1 MPIGNWKYVDRI
13 YSVVLELQTRINRQ
27 RLYDLMA
34 EIRRICHA
42 RRHSMTNFQ
51 GLQFSN
57 FNEASEDQIGVWAG
71 TIEIGLVNENILA
84 ET

>member
-1 MPIGNWKYVDRI
+1 
-13 YSVVLELQTRINRQ
+13 
-27 RLYDLMA
+27 MA

-51 GLQFSN
+51 RLQFSN